1 MRKQQRLAHWKYKVL
16 ASRGRREAQEAL
28 TKRNNLR
35 MEYKKRKVHIWN
47 KNSKLRKV
55 EQTIATLEDS
65 WKMIKKIKLASRAR
79 KQPANILTEPEK

>member
-1 MRKQQRLAHWKYKVL
+1 
-16 ASRGRREAQEAL
+16 
-28 TKRNNLR
+28 
-35 MEYKKRKVHIWN
+35 MEYKKRKVQIWN

-79 KQPANILTEPEK
+79 EQPANILTEPEKEELT

>member
-1 MRKQQRLAHWKYKVL
+1 
-16 ASRGRREAQEAL
+16 
-28 TKRNNLR
+28 
-35 MEYKKRKVHIWN
+35 MEYKKRKLQIWN

-79 KQPANILTEPEK
+79 D